1 MKTEIVSVLTS
12 GHGHKEVKIRYT
24 NGKEYKHV
32 TSDMPL
38 IDEYNRE
45 VFNGADLRR
54 QKRAEKVLIQRVKHA
69 NNLR

>member
-1 MKTEIVSVLTS
+1 MKTEIISILPS

-24 NGKEYKHV
+24 NGNEYKHV
-32 TSDMPL
+32 TNDMTL

-54 QKRAEKVLIQRVKHA
+54 QRKARSVLIQRVKHA